1 MSPSPS
7 NPTLETLSWREWRAV
22 LELAKA
28 RNDFEPLAMR
38 SGVGPIVAERL
49 VGKGLAEIGPSAPRF
64 NRAAFPIGYRL
75 TDLGRHFLGRGRA
88 PA

>member
-7 NPTLETLSWREWRAV
+7 DPTLETLSWREWRAV
-22 LELAKA
+22 VELAKA
-28 RNDFEPLAMR
+28 GKDFEPLAMR
-38 SGVGPIVAERL
+38 SGIGPIVAERL

-64 NRAAFPIGYRL
+64 NRSAFPVGYRL
-75 TDLGRHFLGRGRA
+75 TALGIHFLDRGRA